1 MTSKER
7 AELRSAA
14 NKLEPILYIGKD
26 SISENTIK
34 EADDA
39 LKAREL
45 IKCSIQKTSELTA
58 KEACAIL
65 CDELGAEGIQC
76 IGRRFCIYRKNPE
89 NEV

>member
-1 MTSKER
+1 MTGKER

-26 SISENTIK
+26 GVTENTIK

-45 IKCSIQKTSELTA
+45 IKASVQKNCDFSV
-58 KEACAIL
+58 KEVSMML
-65 CDELGAEGIQC
+65 CDETGAECVQC
-76 IGRRFCIYRKNPE
+76 IGRRFCLYRKNPDE
-89 NEV
+89 EI

>member
-7 AELRSAA
+7 AELRSCA
-14 NKLEPILYIGKD
+14 NKLEPILFIGKD
-26 SISENTIK
+26 GISENTIK
-34 EADDA
+34 DADDA

-45 IKCSIQKTSELTA
+45 IKVSVQKNCDYTA

-65 CDELGAEGIQC
+65 CDEVGAEGIQC

-89 NEV
+89 N